1 MNFLKRTAEEIKS
14 GTAGMTRKQKLR
26 YIWEYYWLPIVG
38 ITAGVLF
45 LIYFLY
51 HLLFATKEYWFYV
64 TFVNIR
70 PQTGVESEL
79 MEEFVSE
86 RGYDL
91 SKKNV
96 FFNDACY
103 FDATSYSGTNNNY
116 YQMFVATVEAG
127 HLDAVVMEEE
137 NLVALGSSGRLLDL
151 EAEANAAYFDK
162 YKDRFVYAVPY
173 DEEYST
179 EPVAVGIDISDSR
192 LMTEYELYD
201 DTCVLGVG
209 AYTQHPEDVVAFLE
223 FIGVE

>member
-1 MNFLKRTAEEIKS
+1 
-14 GTAGMTRKQKLR
+14 MTRKQKLR

-79 MEEFVSE
+79 MDEFVSE

-103 FDATSYSGTNNNY
+103 FDATSA
-116 YQMFVATVEAG
+116 ATALWVRTAPPRRDAPWAG
-127 HLDAVVMEEE
+127 I
-137 NLVALGSSGRLLDL
+137 
-151 EAEANAAYFDK
+151 
-162 YKDRFVYAVPY
+162 
-173 DEEYST
+173 ST
-179 EPVAVGIDISDSR
+179 
-192 LMTEYELYD
+192 
-201 DTCVLGVG
+201 
-209 AYTQHPEDVVAFLE
+209 
-223 FIGVE
+223 

>member
-1 MNFLKRTAEEIKS
+1 MSTGPGIFPVGVPGLFFKVFRMEGSRFELFKTYSRRDKRVFRVFSLKYSGWRAAALNFLKRTAEEIKT
-14 GTAGMTRKQKLR
+14 GTTDMTRKQKLR

-38 ITAGVLF
+38 ITAGIIF

-137 NLVALGSSGRLLDL
+137 NRQAILT
-151 EAEANAAYFDK
+151 
-162 YKDRFVYAVPY
+162 PW
-173 DEEYST
+173 
-179 EPVAVGIDISDSR
+179 
-192 LMTEYELYD
+192 
-201 DTCVLGVG
+201 
-209 AYTQHPEDVVAFLE
+209 
-223 FIGVE
+223 

>member
-1 MNFLKRTAEEIKS
+1 
-14 GTAGMTRKQKLR
+14 MTRKQKLR

-79 MEEFVSE
+79 MEEFV
-86 RGYDL
+86 
-91 SKKNV
+91 
-96 FFNDACY
+96 
-103 FDATSYSGTNNNY
+103 GTNNNY

-137 NLVALGSSGRLLDL
+137 NLVALGASGRLLDL
-151 EAEANAAYFDK
+151 EAEANAACFEK